1 MRRFVALIFMLA
13 VLMCGAVPPVL
24 AQTAN
29 VEAGSP
35 SELQANA
42 IGFIQSLGNQ
52 AVAIVANKPSAQQR
66 DVQFHDLLVKSF
78 DLQTIGHFVMGRSW
92 NTATPAQQQEYMRLF
107 EGLIVRTYGDRLSLY
122 TGENFHAKG
131 ARAESEKDIIV
142 NSEITHPDGSAPTTI
157 DWRLRLKDQQ
167 LKVIDVVVEGVS
179 LSVTQRQE
187 YASVIQQSGI
197 DGLLALMQ
205 KRLEGA

>member
-1 MRRFVALIFMLA
+1 MRRFRSFIFMLA

-92 NTATPAQQQEYMRLF
+92 STATPAQQQEYMRLF

>member
-1 MRRFVALIFMLA
+1 MRRFRSFIFMLA
-13 VLMCGAVPPVL
+13 VLACGAPSVQ

-29 VEAGSP
+29 VEAGASDA
-35 SELQANA
+35 LQANA

-66 DVQFHDLLVKSF
+66 DAQFHDLLVKSF
-78 DLQTIGHFVMGRSW
+78 DLQTIGHFVMGRNW

-107 EGLIVRTYGDRLSLY
+107 EALIVRTYGDRLSLY

-205 KRLEGA
+205 KRLDGA

>member
-1 MRRFVALIFMLA
+1 MRRFRSFFFILA
-13 VLMCGAVPPVL
+13 VLACGAAPVQ

-29 VEAGSP
+29 VETAASDA
-35 SELQANA
+35 LQANA
-42 IGFIQSLGNQ
+42 VSFIQSLGNQ
-52 AVAIVANKPSAQQR
+52 AVAIVASRPSAQQR

-107 EGLIVRTYGDRLSLY
+107 EALIVRTYGDRLSLY

-142 NSEITHPDGSAPTTI
+142 NSEITHPDVRLHHHRLASTAQGSA
-157 DWRLRLKDQQ
+157 
-167 LKVIDVVVEGVS
+167 
-179 LSVTQRQE
+179 
-187 YASVIQQSGI
+187 A
-197 DGLLALMQ
+197 
-205 KRLEGA
+205 

>member
-1 MRRFVALIFMLA
+1 MGRFRSFFFILA
-13 VLMCGAVPPVL
+13 VLAFGAPSVQ

-29 VEAGSP
+29 VEAGASDA
-35 SELQANA
+35 LQANA

-205 KRLEGA
+205 KRLDGA

>member
-1 MRRFVALIFMLA
+1 MRRFRSFIFMLA
-13 VLMCGAVPPVL
+13 VLACGALSVQ

-29 VEAGSP
+29 VEAGASDA
-35 SELQANA
+35 LQANA

-66 DVQFHDLLVKSF
+66 DAQFHDLLVKSF
-78 DLQTIGHFVMGRSW
+78 DLQTIGHFVIGRSW
-92 NTATPAQQQEYMRLF
+92 NAATPDQQQKYMHLF
-107 EGLIVRTYGDRLSLY
+107 EGLIVKTYGDRLSLY

-205 KRLEGA
+205 KRLDGA

>member
-1 MRRFVALIFMLA
+1 MRRFGTSLFLLA
-13 VLMCGAVPPVL
+13 VLICVAPL
-24 AQTAN
+24 AQAQTEN
-29 VEAGSP
+29 VEAGVP
-35 SELQANA
+35 DALQANA
-42 IGFIQSLGNQ
+42 NGFVQSLGKQ
-52 AVAIVANKPSAQQR
+52 AVAIVAKASTQQQR
-66 DVQFHDLLVKSF
+66 DAQFHDLLVKSF

-92 NTATPAQQQEYMRLF
+92 NAATPDQQQKYMHLF
-107 EGLIVRTYGDRLSLY
+107 EGLIVKTYGDRLSLY
-122 TGENFHAKG
+122 TGENFHAKD
-131 ARAESEKDIIV
+131 ARAESERDIIV

-205 KRLEGA
+205 KRLDGA